1 MKKRQKKD
9 AEEATV
15 LFKGRSCHEDR
26 PEFFLIWRMQV
37 TFWRFQTS

>member
-15 LFKGRSCHEDR
+15 LFKGRSCQEDR
-26 PEFFLIWRMQV
+26 PEFFLIWRM
-37 TFWRFQTS
+37 